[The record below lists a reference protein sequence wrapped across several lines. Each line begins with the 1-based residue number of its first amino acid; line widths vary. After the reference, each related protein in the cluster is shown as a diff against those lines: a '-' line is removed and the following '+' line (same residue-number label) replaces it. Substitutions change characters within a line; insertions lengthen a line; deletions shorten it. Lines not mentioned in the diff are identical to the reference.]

1 MVKKNDLVVYKG
13 LNHPN
18 GAPDLEIGTIGY
30 VKDTY
35 GGAVNGDHT
44 FLIKFLEIKDP
55 VKLKEYKSYE
65 GSFYFDD
72 RNFDII
78 TDGRN

>member
-1 MVKKNDLVVYKG
+1 MVKKNDLVIYKG
-13 LNHPN
+13 LHHPN
-18 GAPDLEIGTIGY
+18 GAPDLEVGTMGY
-30 VKDTY
+30 VTGVY
-35 GGAVNGDHT
+35 NTGT

-65 GSFYFDD
+65 GLYYFDD

>member
-13 LNHPN
+13 FNYPN
-18 GAPDLEIGTIGY
+18 GAPDLEVGTIGY
-30 VKDTY
+30 VKELFNTGIAD
-35 GGAVNGDHT
+35 DHS

-78 TDGRN
+78 TDGKD